1 MNNMEIRF
9 LTSDLTTTDEGVM
22 LVEGLV
28 NKTESWSNELGQKRK
43 FREKINKGAFA
54 KALVDAP
61 RVDFLMEHDGSK
73 LLATTQ
79 NGSLTLFEDEEGLK
93 MRAEIVPTT
102 YGKDLY
108 ALMRSKIINHMS
120 FGFRVLNDK
129 WKKLTDGTYQRE
141 IDSLQLIE
149 VSAVRNPAYPQSMI
163 QARGLNVV
171 ENEDEIIPQNIDE
184 EVRTDEQ
191 VTQTETSPEPIK
203 TEVVET
209 NTETNSSQEQPQVE
223 QVVSQVEQVV
233 TTTVEQV
240 VTEIAKEEPQVEKQV
255 VTLDQFDKLM
265 QMVTTL
271 NDKLEKVVVPLEQP
285 KQEVVVEEPKSTPDL
300 SKFYEKIKQPK
311 EI

>member
-9 LTSDLTTTDEGVM
+9 QTSDLTTTDEGVM

-28 NKTESWSNELGQKRK
+28 NKTESWSNELGQRRK
-43 FREKINKGAFA
+43 FKEKINRGAFA
-54 KALVDAP
+54 KALVEAP

-120 FGFRVLNDK
+120 FGFRVINDK

-163 QARGLNVV
+163 HARGLNVV
-171 ENEDEIIPQNIDE
+171 ENEDELIPDNVE
-184 EVRTDEQ
+184 EERTEQ
-191 VTQTETSPEPIK
+191 EIQTETSPEPIQ
-203 TEVVET
+203 TESVVATAENIST
-209 NTETNSSQEQPQVE
+209 QEQPQVE
-223 QVVSQVEQVV
+223 QTQPQVEQVV
-233 TTTVEQV
+233 ETTPEVKEVTPESVLEKTEPQV
-240 VTEIAKEEPQVEKQV
+240 VTTE
-255 VTLDQFDKLM
+255 QFEKLM
-265 QMVTTL
+265 QIVSTL
-271 NDKLEKVVVPLEQP
+271 NDKLEKVVVPFEQP
-285 KQEVVVEEPKSTPDL
+285 KQEVVQEQPKAETVDL

-311 EI
+311 EM